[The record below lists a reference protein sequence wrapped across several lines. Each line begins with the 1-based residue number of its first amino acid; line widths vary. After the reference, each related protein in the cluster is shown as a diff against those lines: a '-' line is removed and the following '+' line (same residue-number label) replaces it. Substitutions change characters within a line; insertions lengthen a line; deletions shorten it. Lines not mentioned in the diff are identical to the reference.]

1 MRSKRFKELSTVVVA
16 GAVGV
21 AVILGSAALASPN
34 RSLSTPRSVAV
45 AAAHTDPD
53 QRKVQPANGI
63 DPEANASGNA
73 VRENPTGDQ
82 EEREATVAH
91 PGATAASC
99 GVERW
104 SVKTGTDADVSKI
117 NLGSTTSTTIA
128 NLDALSAPGTLP
140 ANNRVAPTETTVFQ
154 LQVTLVEYKLESDS
168 DYHLVL
174 SDGSGHTMIAEIP
187 DPTCVGSGSPFLSRI
202 TSSRNAFNA
211 KFTVTTSF
219 KTANVPV
226 TLTGV
231 GFFDFLHG
239 QTGVAPNGIE
249 LHSVLSVNFGGT
261 TGGSVTVTNPGNQ
274 STTVGNSASLQISAS
289 DTAGGTLRYSATGLP
304 TGLSINSATGLITGT
319 PTTAGSNNVT
329 VTATDSTGPSGATQ
343 FTWTIASS
351 GGGGGCTA
359 AQLLGNPGFET
370 GTAAPWAT
378 TTGVV
383 ANKPTEPPHT
393 GTWDAWMDGYG
404 TTHTDTLSQAVTLP
418 TGCANYTFAFWLH
431 VDTAETSTTTAFD
444 KLQVQVLNGAG
455 TVLSTLG
462 TFSNLDAVTGYVQ
475 HSFSLAAFAGQTVTL
490 KFTGTEDSIQQT
502 SFVVDDTAVNVS

>member
-1 MRSKRFKELSTVVVA
+1 MRSNRFKELWK
-16 GAVGV
+16 VGV
-21 AVILGSAALASPN
+21 AAAIGVVVVIGAATLASTNPT
-34 RSLSTPRSVAV
+34 TPRVNTV
-45 AAAHTDPD
+45 LAAAHTDPD

-73 VRENPTGDQ
+73 VRENPTGDE
-82 EEREATVAH
+82 EEREATVPH

-104 SVKTGTDADVSKI
+104 SVKTGTDADISKV

-140 ANNRVAPTETTVFQ
+140 ANNRVSPTETTVFQ
-154 LQVTLVEYKLESDS
+154 LQATLVEYKLESDS

-174 SDGSGHTMIAEIP
+174 SDGGSHTMIAEIP
-187 DPTCVGSGSPFLSRI
+187 DPTCVGSGSPLLSRI
-202 TSSRNAFNA
+202 TASRNAFNA
-211 KFTVTTSF
+211 RFTVTSSF

-249 LHSVLSVNFGGT
+249 LHSVLGVNFGGT

-274 STTVGNSASLQISAS
+274 STTVGNSASLQVSAS
-289 DTAGGTLRYSATGLP
+289 DTAGGTLSWSAAGLP
-304 TGLSINSATGLITGT
+304 AGLSINGSTGLITGT

-370 GTAAPWAT
+370 GAAAPWAA

-383 ANKPTEPPHT
+383 ANRTTEPPRT
-393 GTWDAWMDGYG
+393 GTWDAWLDGYG

-431 VDTAETSTTTAFD
+431 IDTAETSTTTAFD

-455 TVLSTLG
+455 TVLSTMA
-462 TFSNLDAVTGYVQ
+462 TFSNLNAVTGYAQ

-490 KFTGTEDSIQQT
+490 KFTGTEDSIDQT
-502 SFVVDDTAVNVS
+502 SFVLDDTAVNVS